1 MGRLFGTD
9 GVRGIANTELTC
21 ERALEIG
28 RAAAEVLTDGCR
40 RRPLF
45 VVGSDTRTSSDMLS
59 CAVMA
64 GICSMGADVI
74 SLGVVPTPAV
84 AYLVGKYKADAGVMI
99 SASHNPSEFNGIK
112 IFSGDGYKLPDA
124 LEERIEAIV
133 LDKESK
139 LESPVG
145 AGVGKLSHAE
155 KATMDYIDHVKS
167 SVLYSLDGMNVAID
181 CSNGSASVSARQL
194 FTDLGANAHIL
205 NDSPNGSNINENCG
219 STHIDQLAKYV
230 VENGLDCG
238 VAFDGDADRC
248 LAVDENGNVI
258 DGDMIMA
265 ICALDLMERGRLN
278 HAAVVGTIMTNFGF
292 GKFCEANNL
301 KFVATK
307 VGDRFVLEEMLQE
320 DYSFGGEQSGHI
332 IFRDFATTGD
342 GQLTAC
348 QLLSLIRRKQK
359 KLSELA
365 SVMTRYPQ
373 TIVNLT
379 VSAEG
384 KILFYTDRDVKE
396 AIEKA
401 KAELGDTGR
410 VVVRPSGT
418 EPLIRVMAEG
428 NDMDQ
433 IKKVCDD
440 IASVI
445 EKKLDGKRKEKKTK
459 APDL

>member
-1 MGRLFGTD
+1 
-9 GVRGIANTELTC
+9 
-21 ERALEIG
+21 
-28 RAAAEVLTDGCR
+28 
-40 RRPLF
+40 
-45 VVGSDTRTSSDMLS
+45 
-59 CAVMA
+59 
-64 GICSMGADVI
+64 
-74 SLGVVPTPAV
+74 
-84 AYLVGKYKADAGVMI
+84 
-99 SASHNPSEFNGIK
+99 
-112 IFSGDGYKLPDA
+112 
-124 LEERIEAIV
+124 
-133 LDKESK
+133 
-139 LESPVG
+139 
-145 AGVGKLSHAE
+145 
-155 KATMDYIDHVKS
+155 
-167 SVLYSLDGMNVAID
+167 MNVAID